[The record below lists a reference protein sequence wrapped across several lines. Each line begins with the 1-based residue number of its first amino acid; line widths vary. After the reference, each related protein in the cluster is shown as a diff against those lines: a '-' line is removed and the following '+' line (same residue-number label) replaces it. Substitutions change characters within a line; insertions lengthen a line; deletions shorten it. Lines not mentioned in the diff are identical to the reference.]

1 MKLMWS
7 SGVNYAL
14 RVLKPVL
21 NGDASSVEIKQEAE
35 DEYIYKMQDALRQ
48 RVWNTG
54 CASV

>member
-1 MKLMWS
+1 M
-7 SGVNYAL
+7 NYAL
-14 RVLKPVL
+14 RVLKSVL
-21 NGDASSVEIKQEAE
+21 NGDASSVEVKQEAE

>member
-1 MKLMWS
+1 M
-7 SGVNYAL
+7 NYAL

-21 NGDASSVEIKQEAE
+21 DGDASSVVVKQEAE
-35 DEYIYKMQDALRQ
+35 DEYIYKMQDALCQ